1 MLLLLLLF
9 SPLLS
14 PLRSDPIYVY
24 YSVLWCY
31 EMSSH
36 FSVKINVWITHN
48 PPSLCVSFSLQIKR
62 PAHPC
67 VRHRRAQVSFQ
78 YTVCNC
84 DEIDV
89 NKRWIRMCFI
99 FFVQTSSKKEK
110 WEKNQLSTASKLKLH
125 SELASVVAC
134 KSEYFCKYINCPTK
148 KKRQPLYRCGD
159 KEKRFNWLHPIARNI
174 KLLSD
179 GAAVQPAVEAKQSH
193 RWWRIF
199 GSMNTLGNRGEREK
213 NAKPKFASLDINNL
227 YRTSRVSE
235 PYTSTVVCECVE
247 CSRVSF

>member
-1 MLLLLLLF
+1 MLPDDDVPTAGRSLEPGKKSIVGEFLIRIFHPTHTISLFPSHSPTPLASLFFFFSSYVVVVASLLASSF
-9 SPLLS
+9 AAPF
-14 PLRSDPIYVY
+14 PPIYVY

-148 KKRQPLYRCGD
+148 KNVNLCIAEETKR
-159 KEKRFNWLHPIARNI
+159 K
-174 KLLSD
+174 
-179 GAAVQPAVEAKQSH
+179 
-193 RWWRIF
+193 
-199 GSMNTLGNRGEREK
+199 GSTDCI
-213 NAKPKFASLDINNL
+213 P
-227 YRTSRVSE
+227 
-235 PYTSTVVCECVE
+235 
-247 CSRVSF
+247 